1 MNMIVTTEKLK
12 YGITNRKLSYNRN
25 TNTNIM
31 KELKKMMMNEH
42 DIENE
47 T

>member
-12 YGITNRKLSYNRN
+12 YGITNRILNYNRN

-31 KELKKMMMNEH
+31 NELKKMMMNQH